1 MIILFI
7 LGFSF
12 TLENKRGVVQT
23 IEASFCMDLCSM
35 YQLIPDTGYTYT
47 NLTATPIIILEEYIG
62 LHVEIWGEK
71 IWCVGCE

>member
-12 TLENKRGVVQT
+12 PREYTRGVVQT
-23 IEASFCMDLCSM
+23 IEASFCMELCSM

-47 NLTATPIIILEEYIG
+47 NLTATPIIIKTMANAKNSSP
-62 LHVEIWGEK
+62 V
-71 IWCVGCE
+71 VVA